1 MALSRQA
8 TGTEAGARLRHQ
20 CVAVCGDPWKSLCR
34 EGVRSEVGGTPA
46 ACASPPLLACVR
58 LASEPISYHLG

>member
-1 MALSRQA
+1 M
-8 TGTEAGARLRHQ
+8 
-20 CVAVCGDPWKSLCR
+20 AVCGDPWKSLCR
-34 EGVRSEVGGTPA
+34 EGVGSEVGGTPA